1 MPPPTPGNITIFEKR
16 MAARGSTIEVY
27 MVVATPP
34 PTSGNININIFEQV
48 MAACVSTISPIP
60 RGLFDTPI
68 PRGGGLSNI
77 HILDLNKFA
86 ENEVTVKI
94 SCI

>member
-1 MPPPTPGNITIFEKR
+1 MT
-16 MAARGSTIEVY
+16 ARGSTIEVY

-34 PTSGNININIFEQV
+34 PTSGNINITIFEQV

-68 PRGGGLSNI
+68 PRGGGVIKYPHFRL
-77 HILDLNKFA
+77 
-86 ENEVTVKI
+86 E
-94 SCI
+94 